1 MKATIKNKR
10 EGLNIIARIG
20 LLFILTVCSL
30 SANASAYWLEVS
42 GSGKI
47 NEAVTI
53 QVCYGS
59 IDDFGVRK
67 RDMGKELKLSGDFK
81 FFVTLAYGKQ
91 EEIKLQLKKDCWE
104 GIFVPKAN
112 GIYHFAGINDK
123 HPVVDRSKSGG
134 INEKPVDYLCAD
146 YTVGNGTPLN
156 KPSQQ
161 LDIITRYEGRKVII
175 KAYNNGSPAASGTKL
190 RVFNPDNWEKE
201 LTLDEHGEA
210 TFAPT
215 IKGLYII
222 RQDWIDKIA
231 GTYMGTTFAD
241 TRYRC
246 NYCLKFE

>member
-1 MKATIKNKR
+1 MMNKR
-10 EGLNIIARIG
+10 VTITIATCIAFLLMFTMFSLNA
-20 LLFILTVCSL
+20 S
-30 SANASAYWLEVS
+30 ASAYWLEVS
-42 GSGKI
+42 GSGKV

-59 IDDFGVRK
+59 IDDYGVRQ
-67 RDMGKELKLSGDFK
+67 RDTGKELKLTGDFK
-81 FFVTLAYGKQ
+81 FFVTLSDGNR
-91 EEIKLQLKKDCWE
+91 EEIQLHPKKDCWE
-104 GIFVPKAN
+104 GSFLPRAN
-112 GIYHFAGINDK
+112 GIYHIAGINDK

-146 YTVGNGTPLN
+146 YTVGNGTLLD
-156 KPSQQ
+156 KPTQQ
-161 LDIITRYEGRKVII
+161 LDIITHYEGRKVII
-175 KAYNNGSPAASGTKL
+175 KTYNNGSPAASGTKL

-210 TFAPT
+210 TFVPT

-222 RQDWIDKIA
+222 RQDWIDKTA
-231 GTYMGTTFAD
+231 GTYLGTAFAD